1 MKKQP
6 KPVYNLIKPNLLRQY
21 KMLIPGL
28 AGEVAYGEELGFFL
42 SRDDKANIENS
53 DWQAK
58 RDYVLHNNPH
68 NIHYVWVE
76 QFKSVFRLSGNKEAG
91 LAPELEKLPILC
103 DSLGN
108 ELKEGDK
115 IYYSTA
121 GKKVSILLIEKITS
135 TEHQYDNYHKSF
147 SFTVQ
152 GVNLIT
158 GSKIKINY
166 PQYSIKM
173 T

>member
-21 KMLIPGL
+21 KMLVPGL
-28 AGEVAYGEELGFFL
+28 AGQIVHGEALEYFL
-42 SRDDKANIENS
+42 TPGDKAAFENAP
-53 DWQAK
+53 WQSR
-58 RDYVLHNNPH
+58 RDYILQHNPH
-68 NIHYVWVE
+68 NIYYVWVE

-91 LAPELEKLPILC
+91 LAPELERLPILC

-121 GKKVSILLIEKITS
+121 GKKVSILLIEKIIS
-135 TEHQYDNYHKSF
+135 TEHEYDNYHKSF

-166 PQYSIKM
+166 PQNAIKL
-173 T
+173 